1 VRSPAKL
8 LENSGATTRL
18 LIRSRLDT
26 IKVFILH
33 LRAMNAESKLSWE
46 QTHNLVNALVFKHT
60 GKYPSD
66 LEIEVLRGA
75 WEGKSYEKIA
85 EQLFRSSSYIS
96 QDVGYQL
103 WRKLSEA
110 LGEEVT
116 KKSFRQALDRAATTS
131 STLTSN
137 GEIPLEVPEGPV
149 SLDSPFYVERPPIES
164 DCYKEILQPGS
175 LIRIRGPK
183 QMGKTSLLNR
193 VLARATEQNY
203 RVVRLNLRLADRSF
217 LTDLNKFLRWFC
229 LNISRQLNL
238 EPKIDGYWDEEIGS
252 KVSCTGYLESYLLEQ
267 LPTNVVIALDEIDTV
282 FHYPDLA
289 EDFLALLRE
298 WHEEAAIQES
308 WRKLRLVIAHS
319 TEAYISLNIH
329 QSPFNVGLPLR
340 LRPFDRQQIQSLAQ
354 LHGLTLTVEE
364 TQSLTAMVGGHPYL
378 IRLALYYLA
387 RQEVTLQ
394 KLLQDAPTHSGIY
407 SDRLRRCLHNLQQ
420 QPELASALKQVVTA
434 REPVQLA
441 SVYVYQ
447 LDSMGIV
454 QLNGDRV
461 APSCELYRQYFNT
474 NLVV

>member
-1 VRSPAKL
+1 
-8 LENSGATTRL
+8 
-18 LIRSRLDT
+18 
-26 IKVFILH
+26 
-33 LRAMNAESKLSWE
+33 MNAESELSWE
-46 QTHNLVNALVFKHT
+46 QTQNLVNTLVLKHT
-60 GKYPSD
+60 GKHLSD
-66 LEIEVLRGA
+66 VEIEVLRGA
-75 WEGKSYEKIA
+75 WEGKSYGKIA
-85 EQLFRSSSYIS
+85 EQLFLSENYIS
-96 QDVGYQL
+96 GDVGYRL
-103 WRKLSEA
+103 WRKLSAA

-116 KKSFRQALDRAATTS
+116 KKNFRQALKRAWQNPMIAVIS
-131 STLTSN
+131 STRTWN
-137 GEIPLEVPEGPV
+137 CTAPEFPEGPV

-164 DCYKEILQPGS
+164 DCYKEILKPGS

-193 VLARATEQNY
+193 VLAYAAEQNY
-203 RVVRLNLRLADRSF
+203 QIVRLNLRKADKAF

-229 LNISRQLNL
+229 LNASRQLNL
-238 EPKIDGYWDEEIGS
+238 ESKIDDYWDEEIGS
-252 KVSCTGYLESYLLEQ
+252 KVSCTGYFESYLLEQ
-267 LPTNVVIALDEIDTV
+267 LNTNLVIALDEIDTV
-282 FHYPDLA
+282 FPYPDLA

-298 WHEEAAIQES
+298 WHEEATIQES
-308 WRKLRLVIAHS
+308 WRKLRLVIANS

-387 RQEVTLQ
+387 RQEVTLP
-394 KLLQDAPTHSGIY
+394 KLLQDAPTHAGIY

-420 QPELASALKQVVTA
+420 QPELVSALKQVVTA

-461 APSCELYRQYFNT
+461 TPSCELYRQYFNT